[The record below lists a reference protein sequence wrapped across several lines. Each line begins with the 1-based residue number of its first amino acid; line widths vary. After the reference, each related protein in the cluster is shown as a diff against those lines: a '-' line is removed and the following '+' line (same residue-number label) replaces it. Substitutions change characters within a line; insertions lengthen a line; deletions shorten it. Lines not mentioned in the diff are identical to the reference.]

1 MYTLLAQIARFLTP
15 AEAGVDCEPGTA
27 QRLMESAEARAGHD
41 QRAARELRS
50 AAVAYLRV
58 VR

>member
-1 MYTLLAQIARFLTP
+1 MYTLFAQIARFLAP
-15 AEAGVDCEPGTA
+15 AETVATPDTA

-41 QRAARELRS
+41 VRAARELRS
-50 AAVAYLRV
+50 AACAYLRV

>member
-1 MYTLLAQIARFLTP
+1 MYTLFAQIARFLAP
-15 AEAGVDCEPGTA
+15 AEAEREPGTA
-27 QRLMESAEARAGHD
+27 QRLMECAEARAGHD

-50 AAVAYLRV
+50 AACAYLRV

>member
-1 MYTLLAQIARFLTP
+1 MYTLFAQIARFLTP
-15 AEAGVDCEPGTA
+15 SEAEREPGTA
-27 QRLMESAEARAGHD
+27 KRLMESAEARAGHD

-50 AAVAYLRV
+50 AACAYLRV

>member
-1 MYTLLAQIARFLTP
+1 MYTLFAQIADFLTP
-15 AEAGVDCEPGTA
+15 REHQAEPGTA

-50 AAVAYLRV
+50 AACAYLRV